1 MLKEDFLKFQEMAL
15 EDVVMPENPDDILE
29 KNMQIPGMK
38 QKYIDAYR
46 KQVAIV
52 ANLEVKLEEAVAKAK
67 NKLKDGGYA
76 YTAKEATEQTALD
89 DDVAKINRALI
100 EQRYYMGWLEDTAAN
115 VTSLS
120 FTIKNWI
127 EWKKIITTNY

>member
-1 MLKEDFLKFQEMAL
+1 MAL
-15 EDVVMPENPDDILE
+15 EDVVMPENPDDIME

-67 NKLKDGGYA
+67 TKLKDGGYA

>member
-67 NKLKDGGYA
+67 NKLKDCGYA

-89 DDVAKINRALI
+89 EDVAKINRALI
-100 EQRYYMGWLEDTAAN
+100 EQRYYMGWLEETSAN
-115 VTSLS
+115 ITSLS
-120 FTIKNWI
+120 FSIKNWI
-127 EWKKIITTNY
+127 EWKKIISTNF

>member
-1 MLKEDFLKFQEMAL
+1 MTREDFLKYQSMAD
-15 EDVVMPENPDDILE
+15 EDLLMPDNPDDILE

-46 KQVAIV
+46 KQVAVV
-52 ANLEVKLEEAVAKAK
+52 ATLETKLEEATARAK

-76 YTAKEATEQTALD
+76 YTAKEASEQTALD
-89 DDVAKINRALI
+89 DEVSKINRALI
-100 EQRYYMGWLEDTAAN
+100 EQRYYMGWLEETSSNIA
-115 VTSLS
+115 SLS

-127 EWKKIITTNY
+127 DWKKIISTNF

>member
-1 MLKEDFLKFQEMAL
+1 MTREDFLKYQSMAD
-15 EDVVMPENPDDILE
+15 EDLLMPDNPDDILE

-46 KQVAIV
+46 KQVAVV
-52 ANLEVKLEEAVAKAK
+52 ATLETKLEEATAKAK

-76 YTAKEATEQTALD
+76 YTAKEASEQTALD
-89 DDVAKINRALI
+89 DEVAKINRALI
-100 EQRYYMGWLEDTAAN
+100 EQRYYMGWLEDTSAN
-115 VTSLS
+115 ITSLS

-127 EWKKIITTNY
+127 DWKKIISTNF